1 MSRGL
6 PSASEVVHP
15 PHSSVANAIGAA
27 VAQVGGEVDRVFAVE
42 GQSRDAVLD
51 IAKREACERA
61 VAAGADKSSVKIV
74 EVEDVPLAYLPGNA
88 TRIRA
93 KAVGDLLCNSS
104 RRAHRAEDHA
114 TGPARSCG
122 RRGFSRHWGRRRPL
136 YRPPH
141 GAGGDGRRRRGRPTR
156 PDRGAQR
163 RVGHPNGDDGRADC
177 SGREDFRAARKLSP
191 PCAGS
196 KTTSEEKHSP
206 QCRSNAAASTRRSRL
221 SSAR

>member
-1 MSRGL
+1 MKTSAEPMPVILVGGGAILVSRGL

-93 KAVGDLLCNSS
+93 KAVGDLSLQ
-104 RRAHRAEDHA
+104 
-114 TGPARSCG
+114 
-122 RRGFSRHWGRRRPL
+122 F
-136 YRPPH
+136 
-141 GAGGDGRRRRGRPTR
+141 
-156 PDRGAQR
+156 
-163 RVGHPNGDDGRADC
+163 
-177 SGREDFRAARKLSP
+177 
-191 PCAGS
+191 
-196 KTTSEEKHSP
+196 
-206 QCRSNAAASTRRSRL
+206 
-221 SSAR
+221 